1 MNGTLRNVTLRKFW
15 PDLWEVFCMI
25 KSQSLIFP
33 FFPVSTE
40 FSIFLGTDLRI
51 LAFRS
56 IDFQSLLRT
65 QVIYI
70 KLGCKENIIQMG
82 CVTTFTYMCKTGC
95 VTTYMYCR
103 PSVMPC
109 ILICSVFFYSHH
121 PSPHFHIWFWHNK
134 LKGLIRLRFSHIV
147 EVLGLD
153 FQTRALASSCLSL

>member
-40 FSIFLGTDLRI
+40 FSIFFGTDLKI

-56 IDFQSLLRT
+56 IGFQSLLRT
-65 QVIYI
+65 QVTYI

-82 CVTTFTYMCKTGC
+82 CVTAFTYMCKTGC

-134 LKGLIRLRFSHIV
+134 LKGLIRLSFYSH
-147 EVLGLD
+147 
-153 FQTRALASSCLSL
+153 C